1 MFGMVEVDFKC
12 QSFLLIKEITNPPI
26 VLGNTERDVENSFIP
41 SGIVVRPNLVQGILV
56 AQRRLIYFNIRPGI
70 PFFIIAPGKIKFPFP
85 FTSGF
90 LGKYR

>member
-12 QSFLLIKEITNPPI
+12 QPLLLIEEIANPII
-26 VLGNTERDVENSFIP
+26 VLGDAERDFKDALVP
-41 SGIVVRPNLVQGILV
+41 SGIVVRLNLVQGILI
-56 AQRRLIYFNIRPGI
+56 AQRRLIYFYIRPGI
-70 PFFIIAPGKIKFPFP
+70 PFFVITPGKIKFSFP